1 MVWSKAVLGFS
12 IAVVLVACSSTS
24 PVTETDA
31 AAPSEAG
38 AEPVDAASFPDV
50 SDASSPDAADAAP
63 STLVLTSTAFQG
75 KGTLPVV
82 YTCDG
87 AGHSPP
93 LQWSGAPSG
102 TVGYVVLMTTVAKD
116 GLKWNWVLHSIPA
129 SATSLAENSTSVGT
143 AGLTSDGPALAYSP
157 PCSQGPGAKDYTFTV
172 YALSGTPTL
181 PFTPNQVTG
190 PVVTSAIQAMTLA
203 SSSVTVSYTR
213 P

>member
-1 MVWSKAVLGFS
+1 
-12 IAVVLVACSSTS
+12 
-24 PVTETDA
+24 
-31 AAPSEAG
+31 
-38 AEPVDAASFPDV
+38 
-50 SDASSPDAADAAP
+50 
-63 STLVLTSTAFQG
+63 
-75 KGTLPVV
+75 
-82 YTCDG
+82 
-87 AGHSPP
+87 
-93 LQWSGAPSG
+93 
-102 TVGYVVLMTTVAKD
+102 MTTVAKD

-129 SATSLAENSTSVGT
+129 SAASLAENSTSVGT